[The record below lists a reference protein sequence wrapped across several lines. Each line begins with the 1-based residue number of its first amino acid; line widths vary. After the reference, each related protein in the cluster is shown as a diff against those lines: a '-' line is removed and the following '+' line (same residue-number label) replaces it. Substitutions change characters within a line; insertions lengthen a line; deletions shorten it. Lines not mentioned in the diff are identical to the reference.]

1 MNEPSKLKLMREKPY
16 VLLLDPATSRG
27 AGYNAQH
34 RLTVPLASD
43 ALVRFA
49 IDRGVLTQAW
59 ADEKDALYPRERATW
74 MPSGS
79 LAGWRL
85 IWLRNGASTI
95 QHLQDTP
102 SQ

>member
-1 MNEPSKLKLMREKPY
+1 MKLRREKPY
-16 VLLLDPATSRG
+16 VLLLDQAAERA

-34 RLTVPLASD
+34 RLTVPLASA

-49 IDRGVLTQAW
+49 KERGVAAQDW
-59 ADEKDALYPRERATW
+59 RDDADHGPRERPDW
-74 MPSGS
+74 MPKGS

-85 IWLRNGASTI
+85 IWLRDGASTM

-102 SQ
+102 AT